1 MQVRSEREAFVHLHP
16 MIELSNDHE
25 VRQAKGFKDAAARLS
40 GEELVGLYET
50 ELANAPKRAAAGKKF
65 LVKAKPPTTRRAHK
79 DEEHLSLAM
88 LKHCRDSG
96 EAMVLPRVG
105 NLELLAAQVPL
116 ATASV
121 DRSMGDADPNKGV
134 GKIDLLGVG
143 SEERLVV
150 VKLKFAAPGA
160 TRGGTGDTPLRA
172 LLDGLAQTAIASANR
187 ESLALELA
195 AGQERMFS
203 DEPPILALVASPR
216 YWDLCRKREAQ
227 KGAAWIRE
235 MERLA
240 ADAEERIGVQV
251 LYLAIALEG
260 DPGWE
265 YGEGGPV
272 LAAAPQ
278 LTIAWEARAG
288 VVKPKA
294 KPRPKAQAA
303 AAETIVEADL
313 SRPIRAYLLTE
324 SYSAGDRIAH
334 PTLGTGVVQGSAG
347 VGKVRVL
354 FDGRRALLVHERLVS
369 SPPV

>member
-1 MQVRSEREAFVHLHP
+1 
-16 MIELSNDHE
+16 MIELSNDRE
-25 VRQAKGFKDAAARLS
+25 VRQAKGFKDAAAGLTAEDIARL
-40 GEELVGLYET
+40 YDT
-50 ELANAPKRAAAGKKF
+50 EVANAPKRAEIGKKF
-65 LVKAKPPTTRRAHK
+65 LVKAKLPTSRRANK
-79 DEEHLSLAM
+79 DEEHLSLAL

-96 EAMVLPRVG
+96 EGLALPGLG
-105 NLELLAAQVPL
+105 NLDLLAAQVPL
-116 ATASV
+116 VTASV

-143 SEERLVV
+143 PEDRPVV

-172 LLDGLAQTAIASANR
+172 LLDGLALSAIASANR
-187 ESLALELA
+187 ESLASELA
-195 AGQERMFS
+195 AAGGRPFS
-203 DEPPILALVASPR
+203 DQPPLLALVASPR
-216 YWDLCRKREAQ
+216 YWALCRQREAQ

-240 ADAEERIGVQV
+240 RDVEESIGVQV
-251 LYLAIALEG
+251 LYLAVVLEG

-265 YGEGGPV
+265 YGEEGPV
-272 LAAAPQ
+272 LTAAPE
-278 LTIAWEARAG
+278 LASAWEARAG

-303 AAETIVEADL
+303 AVETIVEADL
-313 SRPIRAYLLTE
+313 SKPIRDYLLTE

-347 VGKVRVL
+347 TGKVRVL
-354 FDGRRALLVHERLVS
+354 FDDRKALLVHERS
-369 SPPV
+369 APSHPT

>member
-1 MQVRSEREAFVHLHP
+1 MQGRSEREAFVHLHP
-16 MIELSNDHE
+16 MIELSNDHQ
-25 VRQAKGFKDAAARLS
+25 VRQAKGFKDAAAGLS
-40 GEELVGLYET
+40 GEELAGLYQT

-65 LVKAKPPTTRRAHK
+65 LVKAKPPTTRRPHK
-79 DEEHLSLAM
+79 DEEHLSLA
-88 LKHCRDSG
+88 LLRYCRDSG
-96 EAMVLPRVG
+96 EGMDLPRVG
-105 NLELLAAQVPL
+105 NLDLVAAQIPL

-143 SEERLVV
+143 PEDRLVV
-150 VKLKFAAPGA
+150 AKLKFAAPGA

-172 LLDGLAQTAIASANR
+172 FLDGLALTAIASANR
-187 ESLALELA
+187 ESLASELVA
-195 AGQERMFS
+195 PQQRTLS
-203 DEPPILALVASPR
+203 DEPAILALVATPR

-227 KGAAWIRE
+227 KGAAWIKE

-240 ADAEERIGVQV
+240 SEVEEWIGLQV
-251 LYLAIALEG
+251 LYLAIDLEG

-265 YGEGGPV
+265 YGEEGPV
-272 LAAAPQ
+272 LLAAPQ
-278 LTIAWEARAG
+278 LTTAWEARAG

-294 KPRPKAQAA
+294 KPRSKSQASA
-303 AAETIVEADL
+303 LEEIVEADL

-324 SYSAGDRIAH
+324 SYSAGDRISH

-354 FDGRRALLVHERLVS
+354 FDEKKALLVHQRPPA
-369 SPPV
+369 SPPI